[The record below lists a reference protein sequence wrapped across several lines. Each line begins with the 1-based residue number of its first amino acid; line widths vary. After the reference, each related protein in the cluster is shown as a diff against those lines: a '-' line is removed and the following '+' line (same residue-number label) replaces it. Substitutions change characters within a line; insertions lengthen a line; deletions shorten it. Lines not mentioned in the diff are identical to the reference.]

1 MNDMGTGPKLSNYF
15 LKSSLTISHSV
26 HTVYQGSVSEM
37 KKQQLILIYI
47 FLLFIGAILN
57 IYKEPVAASGQ
68 EQMVIPDEAI
78 RLRILA
84 NSNSDE
90 DQQLKRKIRD
100 EVNKEITQWVAE
112 LTSVEAARQLIQS
125 RLPDIEAI
133 VEDTL
138 EKENREQTY
147 SVNFDNVSFP
157 TKLYGNFI
165 YPAGE
170 YEAILISLGE
180 AKGAN
185 WWCVLFPPLC
195 FLDFSN
201 GEAVQ
206 AEEQEESEIE
216 QTNDEDKTT
225 EKLASLLEDEEE
237 EKEEVEVKFFLVEW
251 FQGLFS

>member
-1 MNDMGTGPKLSNYF
+1 
-15 LKSSLTISHSV
+15 
-26 HTVYQGSVSEM
+26 M
-37 KKQQLILIYI
+37 KKQQLAFIYI
-47 FLLFIGAILN
+47 LLLLIGAIAN
-57 IYKEPVAASGQ
+57 VYREPVAASTQ
-68 EQMVIPDEAI
+68 EPVVIPDEAI

-90 DQQLKRKIRD
+90 DQELKRMIRD

-112 LTSVEAARQLIQS
+112 LTSVETARQLIQS
-125 RLPDIEAI
+125 RLTDIEAI
-133 VEDTL
+133 VEEVL
-138 EKENREQTY
+138 ERENKQQSY

-206 AEEQEESEIE
+206 AAEAEEVKTE
-216 QTNDEDKTT
+216 TMNDEDKTN
-225 EKLASLLEDEEE
+225 EKLASLVVDEEE
-237 EKEEVEVKFFLVEW
+237 EKEEVEVKFFIVEW
-251 FQGLFS
+251 FEGLFS